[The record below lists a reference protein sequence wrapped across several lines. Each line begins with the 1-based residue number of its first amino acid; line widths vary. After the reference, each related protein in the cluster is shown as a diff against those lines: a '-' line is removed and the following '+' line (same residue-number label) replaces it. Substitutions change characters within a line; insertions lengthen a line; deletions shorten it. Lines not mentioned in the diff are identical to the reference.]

1 MKCPKCQTENP
12 EEKKYCRKCGASLS
26 LTCPHCGVVVSA
38 DDEFCGE
45 CGQSLENETPQIA
58 KSLRIADSERKYV
71 TVLFSDL
78 TGYTALSEKLDPE
91 EVKEIMSRVFGEIAQ
106 VVTRYEGFIEKFIGD
121 AVVAFF
127 GVPKAHEDDAIRAI
141 RAARDIHKLV
151 AAMSPE
157 VEKRA
162 GNPIAMHSGINTGIV
177 VTGEVNVE
185 KGTHGLAGD
194 TINFASRLST
204 LAKAG
209 EIFVGPDTYRQA
221 EGYYTFEA
229 VEPTVI
235 KGKEKPVQAFKV
247 LSPEVKPTTI
257 HRLSGLRS
265 HLIGRKVELDALRES
280 VDSLRKGKGRV
291 FAICGDAGTGK
302 SRLVEEFKN
311 TLDVAEIQWLEGH
324 AYAYSQ
330 NIPYFPLIDLLNRV
344 FHLEEGDSPERVGVK
359 IESGIEQLI
368 GKKGNAVPYVGSL
381 YSLSYPEVKDV
392 SPEFWKSRLQE
403 AIQTILTSLARKAPT
418 IFFLED
424 LHWADPSFAELL
436 RHALL
441 EIRQPAIVLC
451 AYRPPFSLF
460 STHQLSS
467 IGNAYQEIRLEDL
480 SLSDAQAMLE
490 SLLKTESLPSDLKRF
505 VNDRA
510 EGNPFYL
517 EELINSLIEFG
528 TLIRDN
534 GSWKIERPITQ
545 SDISSTIH
553 GLISGR
559 LDRLDKETKRILQ
572 EASVIG
578 RAFLYEILRRV
589 TELGDRIDLGLS
601 TLEKLDLIRTRS
613 MHPDLEYM
621 FKHPV
626 TQEVVY
632 NSLLKKDRL
641 AIHEEIGLV
650 TEQLFHNR
658 LSEVYETL
666 AFHFKQGRSSH
677 KAIDYL
683 MKSGEKSLKRY
694 ALKESHQFYTEAFEL
709 LTGKPEKTKEEEQ
722 LLIDV
727 IIRWALVF
735 YYRGDFKGLN
745 DLLTAH
751 EALAESLGDEA
762 RLGMFYGWRGFVQ
775 QCRGNPKDAQ
785 PYLLKALHIGE
796 DIGNTQVIGYARTW
810 LVWTCASL
818 GLLDDAIIHG
828 ERAQEIA
835 KLLESDHYLHFKSLG
850 GLVHNWCLRG
860 DTKKAWE
867 AGKALVEYG
876 EKYSDNRSLFMGH
889 VEMGLSHYAA
899 GDLESAIEC
908 AKNAISVSVDPFYA
922 MGGKLVLTL
931 CHVSSD
937 QLKEAEDLIREIL
950 SFSEEFGCEVWGTPA
965 LALLG
970 VVYIAKGQIKEG
982 LKMIEDAQRS
992 FAKNE
997 ARWWLAQSEYIL
1009 GKIYLQMVE
1018 GARPVKLSTMARNI
1032 GFLVKKFPFAAKEA
1046 EAHFN
1051 RSIEL
1056 ANQIGAKG
1064 IVGEAYLDLGHLHR
1078 SKGRNDQAKA
1088 CISKAIQM
1096 FEECGAE
1103 VFLRLAHE
1111 SLASL

>member
-1 MKCPKCQTENP
+1 
-12 EEKKYCRKCGASLS
+12 
-26 LTCPHCGVVVSA
+26 
-38 DDEFCGE
+38 
-45 CGQSLENETPQIA
+45 
-58 KSLRIADSERKYV
+58 
-71 TVLFSDL
+71 
-78 TGYTALSEKLDPE
+78 
-91 EVKEIMSRVFGEIAQ
+91 
-106 VVTRYEGFIEKFIGD
+106 
-121 AVVAFF
+121 
-127 GVPKAHEDDAIRAI
+127 
-141 RAARDIHKLV
+141 
-151 AAMSPE
+151 
-157 VEKRA
+157 
-162 GNPIAMHSGINTGIV
+162 
-177 VTGEVNVE
+177 
-185 KGTHGLAGD
+185 
-194 TINFASRLST
+194 
-204 LAKAG
+204 
-209 EIFVGPDTYRQA
+209 
-221 EGYYTFEA
+221 
-229 VEPTVI
+229 
-235 KGKEKPVQAFKV
+235 
-247 LSPEVKPTTI
+247 
-257 HRLSGLRS
+257 
-265 HLIGRKVELDALRES
+265 
-280 VDSLRKGKGRV
+280 
-291 FAICGDAGTGK
+291 
-302 SRLVEEFKN
+302 
-311 TLDVAEIQWLEGH
+311 
-324 AYAYSQ
+324 
-330 NIPYFPLIDLLNRV
+330 
-344 FHLEEGDSPERVGVK
+344 
-359 IESGIEQLI
+359 
-368 GKKGNAVPYVGSL
+368 
-381 YSLSYPEVKDV
+381 
-392 SPEFWKSRLQE
+392 
-403 AIQTILTSLARKAPT
+403 
-418 IFFLED
+418 
-424 LHWADPSFAELL
+424 
-436 RHALL
+436 
-441 EIRQPAIVLC
+441 
-451 AYRPPFSLF
+451 
-460 STHQLSS
+460 
-467 IGNAYQEIRLEDL
+467 
-480 SLSDAQAMLE
+480 
-490 SLLKTESLPSDLKRF
+490 

-534 GSWKIERPITQ
+534 GSWKIERPIAQ
-545 SDISSTIH
+545 SEISSTIH

-589 TELGDRIDLGLS
+589 TELGDRIDLGLI

-650 TEQLFHNR
+650 TEQLFHDR
-658 LSEVYETL
+658 LPEVYETL

-677 KAIDYL
+677 KAVDYL

-694 ALKESHQFYTEAFEL
+694 ALKESHQFYAEAFEL
-709 LTGKPEKTKEEEQ
+709 LTGKPEKTKEEER

-735 YYRGDFKGLN
+735 YYRGDFKGLS
-745 DLLTAH
+745 DLLTTH
-751 EALAESLGDEA
+751 EALAESLGDKA
-762 RLGMFYGWRGFVQ
+762 RLGMFYGWCGFVQ
-775 QCRGNPKDAQ
+775 QCRGNPKDGH

-796 DIGNTQVIGYARTW
+796 DIGNTQVTGYASAW
-810 LVWTCASL
+810 LVWNCASL

-828 ERAQEIA
+828 EKAQEIA

-850 GLVHNWCLRG
+850 GLAHNWCCRG
-860 DTKKAWE
+860 DTKEAWE
-867 AGKALVEYG
+867 AAKALVEFG

-922 MGGKLVLTL
+922 MGGKLLLSV
-931 CHVSSD
+931 CCVSRD
-937 QLKEAEDLIREIL
+937 QLKEADDLIREIL
-950 SFSEEFGCEVWGTPA
+950 SFSDDFGCEAWGTPA

-970 VVYIAKGQIKEG
+970 VVCIARGQMKEG
-982 LKMIEDAQRS
+982 LKMIEDAQQS
-992 FAKNE
+992 FVKNE
-997 ARWWLAQSEYIL
+997 VRWWLAQSECIV

-1018 GARPVKLSTMARNI
+1018 GARPVKLLTVARNI
-1032 GFLVKKFPFAAKEA
+1032 GFLVREFPFAAKKA

-1064 IVGEAYLDLGHLHR
+1064 TAGEAYLYLGHLHR

-1096 FEECGAE
+1096 FEKCGAE